1 MVIIM
6 YEYKIS
12 VILVTSNASKSIA
25 GLINSITLQDFKD
38 FELIV
43 IDDASQDDTLNIVRE
58 NLKGSSINYRIYLNK
73 ESKGLEA
80 SRNYAIGLSKGR
92 YIVFVEDDGMLYFY
106 HLSRLWGP
114 LNPDRNSESF
124 KNTRIDL
131 SALDGEV
138 DFLDLIPM
146 ILIQF

>member
-73 ESKGLEA
+73 DWRLHEIMLLA
-80 SRNYAIGLSKGR
+80 FPR
-92 YIVFVEDDGMLYFY
+92 ED
-106 HLSRLWGP
+106 
-114 LNPDRNSESF
+114 
-124 KNTRIDL
+124 I
-131 SALDGEV
+131 
-138 DFLDLIPM
+138 
-146 ILIQF
+146 

>member
-43 IDDASQDDTLNIVRE
+43 IDDASQDDTLNIVR
-58 NLKGSSINYRIYLNK
+58 
-73 ESKGLEA
+73 
-80 SRNYAIGLSKGR
+80 
-92 YIVFVEDDGMLYFY
+92 
-106 HLSRLWGP
+106 
-114 LNPDRNSESF
+114 
-124 KNTRIDL
+124 
-131 SALDGEV
+131 
-138 DFLDLIPM
+138 
-146 ILIQF
+146 